1 MPNSGDEPVVF
12 NDLPETISAR
22 KLRSIPF
29 LTNEDIMR
37 VSMPYD
43 SNLGYGSARQDSRS
57 ESEPNHEEK
66 DHLSEDQSNLIE
78 PN

>member
-1 MPNSGDEPVVF
+1 
-12 NDLPETISAR
+12 
-22 KLRSIPF
+22 
-29 LTNEDIMR
+29 MR

-43 SNLGYGSARQDSRS
+43 SSLGYGSARQDSLS

-66 DHLSEDQSNLIE
+66 DHLSEDQNNLIE